1 MDELITNFTT
11 FLLGTLNEPNKTKTI
26 YGHEIFAR
34 SLDTKP
40 DTNIDPDKFLS
51 KSGPWI
57 KGYVSLSPNP
67 VDDDVLVILGH
78 EVVQG
83 QKYNSPLKAF

>member
-1 MDELITNFTT
+1 MSQIKQKQFMVTKYSHVLLTQNQTQIRILI
-11 FLLGTLNEPNKTKTI
+11 
-26 YGHEIFAR
+26 
-34 SLDTKP
+34 
-40 DTNIDPDKFLS
+40 KFLS